1 MFLWVASLVGT
12 LVAVTTFLLLERKGR
27 GAWKLAGAEAAPLG
41 VRSTALS
48 ALFLGQVAL
57 LVVLF
62 PLVARDAAGA
72 RIPLDARTLLFV
84 VGELVVSLLL
94 WLAGAQLLLR
104 SPSVLLFG
112 RIATG
117 LSLAVHGAI
126 FGIGAFEI
134 GNIPAGELRPL
145 AALFVLG
152 FPALFGMQAVALG
165 VVVDGLFEAPV
176 SENTDGDAADD
187 R

>member
-1 MFLWVASLVGT
+1 MFLWIASLLGT
-12 LVAVTTFLLLERKGR
+12 LVAVTTFLLLERRGR
-27 GAWKLAGAEAAPLG
+27 DAWKIAGAEAAPLG

-62 PLVARDAAGA
+62 PLVARDLSGA
-72 RIPLDARTLLFV
+72 RIPLDARALLFI

-94 WLAGAQLLLR
+94 WVAGAQLLLR
-104 SPSVLLFG
+104 SRSVLLFG

-126 FGIGAFEI
+126 FGVGAFEI
-134 GNIPAGELRPL
+134 GNSSPVELRPL

-152 FPALFGMQAVALG
+152 FPALFGVQAVCLG

-176 SENTDGDAADD
+176 PENPEADPADD